1 MEKSKKSEL
10 QERKSSGTKGKT
22 EELCI
27 SFANKIKF
35 PLWLLPATME
45 SVDELYIGDNCKS
58 KSEFIEKAI
67 NFYIGFLKS
76 EDNVNYLSPRI
87 TSSVDAVVHGAE
99 QTVKDTSTEGRNSY
113 ELTDAPKGK
122 TVFTIENGSV
132 YPDGQMGV
140 SKYALCDAYGNL
152 TVTVLQRNQEQKG
165 IVEITIVRSLM

>member
-1 MEKSKKSEL
+1 MEKSKNSEL
-10 QERKSSGTKGKT
+10 QDRKNSSTKEKS

-45 SVDELYIGDNCKS
+45 SVDELYTGDNCKS

-99 QTVKDTSTEGRNSY
+99 QRINRNLFKIAVELGKLAHTLAAANDVDEDTLHELHLMCVDEVRHINGTINFESAVKFQNE
-113 ELTDAPKGK
+113 
-122 TVFTIENGSV
+122 
-132 YPDGQMGV
+132 
-140 SKYALCDAYGNL
+140 
-152 TVTVLQRNQEQKG
+152 
-165 IVEITIVRSLM
+165 